1 MLDAKV
7 DFYMDIIRREFKAT
21 GNASNKLDRLL
32 NSKTVTWESLRRQ
45 GTRRNRNGGR
55 TSYVPRE
62 SRYPNGSL

>member
-45 GTRRNRNGGR
+45 GTKAKSKWR
-55 TSYVPRE
+55 
-62 SRYPNGSL
+62 